1 MTDLSPEVLPSV
13 WSLIRNSLVDAP
25 RIKRADLVERLTPHG
40 LIAREEGGTDDSR
53 HVKPSLDALIAI
65 GVVEADGQG
74 SLELAKGVSTESEFR
89 RLVTARLFDVG
100 SEEESEVWRMRTE
113 LQPEHHAEL
122 GLAWLHLQG
131 VMTPISNF
139 RAAETHLQ
147 HQFGAARVLL
157 RDGAP
162 YNSLERLARWCG
174 VATDVAA
181 AGGSAIIPD
190 PTQAI
195 RAELDNLI
203 EAGSEVPARAIV
215 DRIAAIF
222 NWLPNGAVGRAV
234 AARMSD
240 VPDTSVGRGSVPEG
254 VSLALIQLHLEG
266 LIELIAGDD
275 AADRVT
281 LTPGGFTGPSGTE
294 VSAVARIRRPRA
306 TK

>member
-1 MTDLSPEVLPSV
+1 MADLAPEVLPSV
-13 WSLIRNSLVDAP
+13 WSLIRNSLVEVPA
-25 RIKRADLVERLTPHG
+25 IERAELVEHLTPRG
-40 LIAREEGGTDDSR
+40 LIAREEGETDDSR
-53 HVKPSLDALIAI
+53 HVRPSLDALIAM
-65 GVVEADGQG
+65 GVVEADGQRP
-74 SLELAKGVSTESEFR
+74 LKLADGLSSEPEFR
-89 RLVTARLFDVG
+89 RAVTARFFDVG
-100 SEEESEVWRMRTE
+100 SDEESEVWRMRTE

-131 VMTPISNF
+131 VMTPIANF

-174 VATDVAA
+174 VAADIAA

-203 EAGSEVPARAIV
+203 EIGSEAPARAVV
-215 DRIAAIF
+215 DRIAATF
-222 NWLPNGAVGRAV
+222 KWLPNGTVGRLV

-240 VPDTSVGRGSVPEG
+240 VPDTSFGRGSVPES
-254 VSLALIQLHLEG
+254 VSLALIQLHLDG

-294 VSAVARIRRPRA
+294 VSAVARIRRPRSD
-306 TK
+306 